1 VSGGDKPGL
10 VGRLMHDRSNAP
22 GGAQRD
28 PENPASF
35 TPEGVG
41 DVYDG
46 VHYHQFDVVIVGA
59 GGAGMRAA
67 IEAGPKAKT
76 AVISKLYP
84 TRSHTGAAQGGM
96 AAALANVE
104 EDSWEWHT
112 FDTVKGGDYLVD
124 QDAAEILAKEAID
137 AVIDLENMG
146 LPFNRTP
153 DGKIDQRRF
162 GGHTADHGKTPVR
175 RACYAADRTG
185 HMILQ
190 TLYQNCVKLGIN
202 FFNEFY
208 VLDLVMGESGH
219 GKKKQKRVSGVV
231 AYELATGELHVF
243 QAKSVV
249 FATGG
254 FGKIYKTTSNAHT
267 LTGDGVGIVWRKGL
281 PLEDMEFFQ
290 FHPTG
295 LAGLGILLTEGA
307 RGEGAILRNA
317 DGERFMERYAP
328 TIKDLAPR
336 DIVSRCMV
344 QEVAEGRGAGPLKDY
359 VLLDCTHLGAEVL
372 ESKLPDITEFA
383 RTYLGVDPVVEPVPV
398 MPTAHYAMGGI
409 PTNVRA
415 EVLSDNDTVVPGLYA
430 AGECACVS
438 VHGSNRLG
446 TNSLLDINVFGK
458 RAGNN
463 AVEYAATAEFVPLPA
478 DPAKEIRELIEM
490 LRSSTGTE
498 RIASIRKEL
507 QDEMDRKAQV
517 FRTEESLGEMM
528 EIIVGLRDRYRNIA
542 VQDKGKRFNTDLLE
556 AIELGFLLDLAE
568 VVVYSARNRKESR
581 GGHMRDDFPKRD
593 DDGYMKHT
601 MAYLTGDPHSS
612 HADDHIRLDWKP
624 VVITNY
630 QPMERKY

>member
-1 VSGGDKPGL
+1 MST
-10 VGRLMHDRSNAP
+10 AP
-22 GGAQRD
+22 VN
-28 PENPASF
+28 PESES
-35 TPEGVG
+35 TV
-41 DVYDG
+41 VDG
-46 VHYHQFDVVIVGA
+46 VHYHQFDIVIVGA

-67 IEAGPKAKT
+67 IEAGPGAKT

-112 FDTVKGGDYLVD
+112 FDTIKGGDYLVD

-153 DGKIDQRRF
+153 EGKIDQRRF
-162 GGHTADHGKTPVR
+162 GGHTRDHGKAPVR

-190 TLYQNCVKLGIN
+190 TLFQNCVRLGIN
-202 FFNEFY
+202 FFNEYY
-208 VLDLVMGESGH
+208 VLDLVMTNVDGVD
-219 GKKKQKRVSGVV
+219 QPSGVV
-231 AYELATGELHVF
+231 AIDLSSGELHVF
-243 QAKSVV
+243 QAKAII

-267 LTGDGVGIVWRKGL
+267 LTGDGVGIIWRKGL

-317 DGERFMERYAP
+317 SGERFMERYAP

-336 DIVSRCMV
+336 DIVARCMV
-344 QEVAEGRGAGPLKDY
+344 QEVAEGRGAGPNKDY
-359 VLLDCTHLGAEVL
+359 VYLDCTHLGAEVL
-372 ESKLPDITEFA
+372 ETKLPDITEFA
-383 RTYLGVDPVVEPVPV
+383 RTYLGVDPVTEPVPV

-409 PTNVRA
+409 PTNVSA
-415 EVLSDNDTVVPGLYA
+415 EVLRDNDTVVPGLYA

-463 AVEYAATAEFVPLPA
+463 AVAYVQNVDFTPLPA
-478 DPAKEIRELIEM
+478 DPAKAVRGLLEHIKG
-490 LRSSTGTE
+490 STGTE
-498 RIASIRKEL
+498 RVAVLRKEL
-507 QDEMDRKAQV
+507 QDHMDRNAQV
-517 FRTEESLGEMM
+517 FRTDESLAEVT
-528 EIIVGLRDRYRNIA
+528 ETIHTLRERYKNVA

-556 AIELGFLLDLAE
+556 AVELGFLLDLAE

-593 DDGYMKHT
+593 DENYMKHT
-601 MAYLTGDPHSS
+601 MAYLSGQ
-612 HADDHIRLDWKP
+612 ADSADAADHIRLDWKP
-624 VVITNY
+624 VVMTRY

>member
-1 VSGGDKPGL
+1 MIS
-10 VGRLMHDRSNAP
+10 ST
-22 GGAQRD
+22 
-28 PENPASF
+28 
-35 TPEGVG
+35 TPTEPTV
-41 DVYDG
+41 VDG
-46 VHYHQFDVVIVGA
+46 VHYHQHDIVIVGA

-67 IEAGPKAKT
+67 IEAGPHAST

-104 EDSWEWHT
+104 EDNWEWHT
-112 FDTVKGGDYLVD
+112 FDTIKGGDYLVD

-153 DGKIDQRRF
+153 EGKIDQRRF
-162 GGHTADHGKTPVR
+162 GGHTRDHGKSPVR

-190 TLYQNCVKLGIN
+190 TLYQNCVKHGIN
-202 FFNEFY
+202 FFNEYY
-208 VLDLVMGESGH
+208 VLDLVMTNVDGVDQPSA
-219 GKKKQKRVSGVV
+219 VV
-231 AYELATGELHVF
+231 ALDLSSGELHVF
-243 QAKSVV
+243 QGKAFI

-317 DGERFMERYAP
+317 SGERFMERYAP

-336 DIVSRCMV
+336 DIVSRCMLK
-344 QEVAEGRGAGPLKDY
+344 EVAEGRGAGPDKDY
-359 VLLDCTHLGAEVL
+359 LYLDCTHLGKELL
-372 ESKLPDITEFA
+372 ETKLPDITEFA
-383 RTYLGVDPVVEPVPV
+383 RTYLGVDPVTEPVPV

-409 PTNVRA
+409 PTNVKA
-415 EVLSDNDTVVPGLYA
+415 EVWRNNEQVVPGLYA

-463 AVEYAATAEFVPLPA
+463 ALEYVKTAEFVPLPE
-478 DPAKEIRELIEM
+478 DPAREVRELLEGI
-490 LRSSTGTE
+490 RSSTGTE
-498 RIASIRKEL
+498 RIAVLRKIL
-507 QDEMDRKAQV
+507 QEEMDKKAQV
-517 FRTEESLGEMM
+517 FRTDESLAEVT
-528 EIIVGLRDRYRNIA
+528 ETIHLLRQRYKNIG
-542 VQDKGKRFNTDLLE
+542 VQDKGRRFNTDLLE
-556 AIELGFLLDLAE
+556 AVELGFLLDLAE
-568 VVVYSARNRKESR
+568 VVVYSARNRRESR
-581 GGHMRDDFPKRD
+581 GGHQREDFLVRDDEN
-593 DDGYMKHT
+593 YLKHT
-601 MAYLTGDPHSS
+601 MAYLKGDAMS
-612 HADDHIRLDWKP
+612 ADAADHIKLDWKP
-624 VVITNY
+624 VVITRY

>member
-1 VSGGDKPGL
+1 MNTQTSDAETTVI
-10 VGRLMHDRSNAP
+10 
-22 GGAQRD
+22 
-28 PENPASF
+28 
-35 TPEGVG
+35 
-41 DVYDG
+41 DG
-46 VHYHQFDVVIVGA
+46 VHYHQFDIVIVGA

-67 IEAGPKAKT
+67 IEAGPGAKT

-153 DGKIDQRRF
+153 EGKIDQRRF
-162 GGHTADHGKTPVR
+162 GGHTRDHGKAPVR

-190 TLYQNCVKLGIN
+190 TLFQNCVKLGIN
-202 FFNEFY
+202 FFNEYY
-208 VLDLVMGESGH
+208 VLDLVMTEVDGVE
-219 GKKKQKRVSGVV
+219 QPSGVV
-231 AYELATGELHVF
+231 AYDLASGELHVF
-243 QAKSVV
+243 QAKAVI

-267 LTGDGVGIVWRKGL
+267 LTGDGVGIIWRKGL

-317 DGERFMERYAP
+317 SGERFMERYAP

-336 DIVSRCMV
+336 DIVARCMV
-344 QEVAEGRGAGPLKDY
+344 QEVAEGRGAGPHKDY

-372 ESKLPDITEFA
+372 ETKLPDITEFA
-383 RTYLGVDPVVEPVPV
+383 RTYLGVDPVYEPVPV

-409 PTNVRA
+409 PTNVAA
-415 EVLSDNDTVVPGLYA
+415 EVLRDNTTVVPGLYA

-458 RAGNN
+458 RAGRN
-463 AVEYAATAEFVPLPA
+463 AVEYVNSGVDFTPLPE
-478 DPAKEIRELIEM
+478 DPARGIRELLAQ
-490 LRSSTGTE
+490 LRDSNGTE
-498 RIASIRKEL
+498 RIAAIRKEL
-507 QDEMDRKAQV
+507 QDEMDKGAQV
-517 FRTEESLGEMM
+517 FRTDESLAHVTSV
-528 EIIVGLRDRYRNIA
+528 IAGLRERYKNIA

-556 AIELGFLLDLAE
+556 AVELGFLLDLAE
-568 VVVYSARNRKESR
+568 VVVFSARNRKESR
-581 GGHMRDDFPKRD
+581 GGHMRDDFPNRD
-593 DDGYMKHT
+593 DENFMQHT
-601 MAYLTGDPHSS
+601 MAYLSGDAHS
-612 HADDHIRLDWKP
+612 ADAADHIRLDWKP
-624 VVITNY
+624 VTVTRY

>member
-1 VSGGDKPGL
+1 MGED
-10 VGRLMHDRSNAP
+10 A
-22 GGAQRD
+22 
-28 PENPASF
+28 
-35 TPEGVG
+35 EGTSSIV
-41 DVYDG
+41 DG
-46 VHYHQFDVVIVGA
+46 VHYHQFDIVIVGA

-67 IEAGPKAKT
+67 IEAGPHART

-104 EDSWEWHT
+104 EDNWEWHT
-112 FDTVKGGDYLVD
+112 YDTVKGGDYLVD

-162 GGHTADHGKTPVR
+162 GGHTREHGKSPVR

-190 TLYQNCVKLGIN
+190 TLFQNCVRLGIN

-208 VLDLVMGESGH
+208 VLDMVMTEVDGVE
-219 GKKKQKRVSGVV
+219 KPSGVV

-243 QAKSVV
+243 QAKAII

-254 FGKIYKTTSNAHT
+254 FGKIFKTTSNAHT
-267 LTGDGVGIVWRKGL
+267 LTGDGVGIIWRKGL

-295 LAGLGILLTEGA
+295 LAGLGILLSEAA
-307 RGEGAILRNA
+307 RGEGAILRNST
-317 DGERFMERYAP
+317 GERFMERYTP
-328 TIKDLAPR
+328 TLKDLAPR
-336 DIVSRCMV
+336 DIVARSMATEIR
-344 QEVAEGRGAGPLKDY
+344 EGRGAGPNKDY
-359 VLLDCTHLGAEVL
+359 LYLDITHLEPAVIDE
-372 ESKLPDITEFA
+372 KLPDITEFA
-383 RTYLGVDPVVEPVPV
+383 RTYLGVEPYTEPVPV
-398 MPTAHYAMGGI
+398 LPTAHYAMGGI
-409 PTNVRA
+409 PTNNNA
-415 EVLSDNDTVVPGLYA
+415 EVLRNNTETVPGLYA

-463 AVEYAATAEFVPLPA
+463 AVEYVKTAEWVPLPEN
-478 DPAKEIRELIEM
+478 PASGVQKILDM
-490 LRSSTGTE
+490 VRSGTGTE
-498 RIASIRKEL
+498 NIAAIRKEL
-507 QDEMDRKAQV
+507 QDSMDRNAQI
-517 FRTEESLGEMM
+517 FRTDESLGEVTKLI
-528 EIIVGLRDRYRNIA
+528 ETLRARYRNIA
-542 VQDKGKRFNTDLLE
+542 LRDKGKRFNTDLLE
-556 AIELGFLLDLAE
+556 AVELGFLLDLAE
-568 VVVYSARNRKESR
+568 VLVYSARSRKESR
-581 GGHMRDDFPKRD
+581 GGHMREDYPERD
-593 DDGYMKHT
+593 DKNFLVHT
-601 MAYLTGDPHSS
+601 MAYLTGDPES
-612 HADDHIRLDWKP
+612 AEAGEHIRLDWKP

-630 QPMERKY
+630 PPMERKY

>member
-1 VSGGDKPGL
+1 MSTDATVT
-10 VGRLMHDRSNAP
+10 AP
-22 GGAQRD
+22 S
-28 PENPASF
+28 ES
-35 TPEGVG
+35 TVI
-41 DVYDG
+41 DG
-46 VHYHQFDVVIVGA
+46 VHYHQFDIVIVGA

-67 IEAGPKAKT
+67 IEAGPGART

-104 EDSWEWHT
+104 EDNWEWHT
-112 FDTVKGGDYLVD
+112 FDTIKGGDYLVD

-153 DGKIDQRRF
+153 EGKIDQRRF
-162 GGHTADHGKTPVR
+162 GGHTRDHGKSPVR

-190 TLYQNCVKLGIN
+190 TLYQNCVKRGIN
-202 FFNEFY
+202 FFNEYY
-208 VLDLVMGESGH
+208 VLDLIMTEVDGV
-219 GKKKQKRVSGVV
+219 KKPSGVV
-231 AYELATGELHVF
+231 AYDLSSGELHVF
-243 QAKSVV
+243 QAKAFI

-254 FGKIYKTTSNAHT
+254 FGKIFKTTSNAHT
-267 LTGDGVGIVWRKGL
+267 LTGDGVGIIWRKGL

-317 DGERFMERYAP
+317 SGERFMERYAP

-336 DIVSRCMV
+336 DIVARCMV
-344 QEVAEGRGAGPLKDY
+344 KEVAEGRGAGPNKDY
-359 VLLDCTHLGAEVL
+359 VYLDCTHLGAEVL
-372 ESKLPDITEFA
+372 ETKLPDITEFA
-383 RTYLGVDPVVEPVPV
+383 RTYLGVDPVTEPVPV

-409 PTNVRA
+409 PTNVNA
-415 EVLSDNDTVVPGLYA
+415 EVLSDNTTVVPGLYA

-458 RAGNN
+458 RAGTN
-463 AVEYAATAEFVPLPA
+463 AVAYVKTVDFTPLPENAA
-478 DPAKEIRELIEM
+478 DFVRNLLEGI
-490 LRSSTGTE
+490 RSSTGTE
-498 RIASIRKEL
+498 RIAVLRKEL
-507 QDEMDRKAQV
+507 QEMMDTKAQV
-517 FRTEESLGEMM
+517 FRTDESLAEVTQT
-528 EIIVGLRDRYRNIA
+528 IHLLRERYKNIG
-542 VQDKGKRFNTDLLE
+542 VQDKGRRFNTDLLE
-556 AIELGFLLDLAE
+556 AVELGFLLDLAE
-568 VVVYSARNRKESR
+568 VVVFSALNRKESR
-581 GGHMRDDFPKRD
+581 GGHMRDDYPDRD
-593 DDGYMKHT
+593 DANYMKHT
-601 MAYLTGDPHSS
+601 MAYLTGDPHS
-612 HADDHIRLDWKP
+612 ANAGDHISLDWKP
-624 VVITNY
+624 VVITRY

>member
-1 VSGGDKPGL
+1 MSTYPDAVLK
-10 VGRLMHDRSNAP
+10 
-22 GGAQRD
+22 
-28 PENPASF
+28 
-35 TPEGVG
+35 
-41 DVYDG
+41 DG
-46 VHYHQFDVVIVGA
+46 VYYHEFDVVIVGA

-67 IEAGPKAKT
+67 IEAGPGAKT
-76 AVISKLYP
+76 AVITKLYP

-153 DGKIDQRRF
+153 EGKIDQRRF

-190 TLYQNCVKLGIN
+190 TLFQNCVKLGIN

-208 VLDLVMGESGH
+208 ALDLITVKDADGNT
-219 GKKKQKRVSGVV
+219 QIAGVV
-231 AYELATGELHVF
+231 AYELATGDLHVF
-243 QAKSVV
+243 HSKAVI

-267 LTGDGVGIVWRKGL
+267 LTGDGVGIIWRKGL
-281 PLEDMEFFQ
+281 PLEDIEFFQ

-317 DGERFMERYAP
+317 SGERFMERYAP

-336 DIVSRCMV
+336 DIVARCMV
-344 QEVAEGRGAGPLKDY
+344 KEVLEGRGAGPNKDY
-359 VLLDCTHLGAEVL
+359 VYLDCTHLGAEVL
-372 ESKLPDITEFA
+372 ETKLPDITEFA
-383 RTYLGVDPVVEPVPV
+383 RTYLGVDPVTEPVPV

-409 PTNVRA
+409 PTNTDG
-415 EVLSDNDTVVPGLYA
+415 EVLQNNDRVVPGLYA

-438 VHGSNRLG
+438 VHGANRLG

-458 RAGNN
+458 RSGRK
-463 AVEYAATAEFVPLPA
+463 AVEYVQTADFVPLPD
-478 DPAKEIRELIEM
+478 DPAKEVRELIEG
-490 LRSSTGTE
+490 LRNNPGGE
-498 RIASIRKEL
+498 RIAVLRKKL
-507 QDEMDRKAQV
+507 QEEMDANAQV
-517 FRTEESLGEMM
+517 FRTEETLTNVMGT
-528 EIIVGLRDRYRNIA
+528 IHDLRQRYKNIH
-542 VQDKGKRFNTDLLE
+542 VDDKGKRFNTDLLE
-556 AIELGFLLDLAE
+556 AVELGFLLDLAE
-568 VVVYSARNRKESR
+568 IVAYAARNRKESR
-581 GGHMRDDFPKRD
+581 GGHMREDYEARD
-593 DDGYMKHT
+593 DENYMQHT
-601 MAYLTGDPHSS
+601 MAYLTGDPHSP
-612 HADDHIRLDWKP
+612 DPEDHITLDWKP
-624 VVITNY
+624 VVFTKNDKGELNY
-630 QPMERKY
+630 PPMERKY

>member
-1 VSGGDKPGL
+1 MSEPVTQYED
-10 VGRLMHDRSNAP
+10 
-22 GGAQRD
+22 GA
-28 PENPASF
+28 
-35 TPEGVG
+35 VI
-41 DVYDG
+41 DG
-46 VHYHQFDVVIVGA
+46 VHYHQFDIVIVGA

-104 EDSWEWHT
+104 EDNWEWHT

-153 DGKIDQRRF
+153 EGKIDQRRF
-162 GGHTADHGKTPVR
+162 GGHTRDHGKAPVR

-190 TLYQNCVKLGIN
+190 TLFQNCVRLGIN
-202 FFNEFY
+202 FFNEYY
-208 VLDLVMGESGH
+208 VLDLVMTNVDGVD
-219 GKKKQKRVSGVV
+219 KPSGVV
-231 AYELATGELHVF
+231 AYELSTGEIHVF
-243 QAKSVV
+243 QAKAVI

-267 LTGDGVGIVWRKGL
+267 LTGDGVGIIWRKGL

-317 DGERFMERYAP
+317 SGERFMERYAP

-336 DIVSRCMV
+336 DIVARCMV
-344 QEVAEGRGAGPLKDY
+344 QEVAEGRGAGPHKDY

-372 ESKLPDITEFA
+372 ETKLPDITEFA

-409 PTNVRA
+409 PTNIKA

-458 RAGNN
+458 RSGNN
-463 AVEYAATAEFVPLPA
+463 AAEYVQTVDFTPLPEN
-478 DPAKEIRELIEM
+478 PAGAIVSLVAS
-490 LRSSTGTE
+490 LRNGTGTE
-498 RIASIRKEL
+498 RIAAIRKEL
-507 QDEMDRKAQV
+507 QDEMDKNAQV
-517 FRTEESLGEMM
+517 FRTDESLAAVTAT
-528 EIIVGLRDRYRNIA
+528 IHRLRERYRNIQ

-568 VVVYSARNRKESR
+568 VVVYSARNRQESR
-581 GGHMRDDFPKRD
+581 GGHMRDDYPKRD
-593 DDGYMKHT
+593 DETYMKHT
-601 MAYLTGDPHSS
+601 MAYLSGDPHSS
-612 HADDHIRLDWKP
+612 DAADHIRLDWKP
-624 VVITNY
+624 VVITRY

>member
-1 VSGGDKPGL
+1 MEFSD
-10 VGRLMHDRSNAP
+10 
-22 GGAQRD
+22 
-28 PENPASF
+28 
-35 TPEGVG
+35 G
-41 DVYDG
+41 DVVDG

-67 IEAGPKAKT
+67 IEAGPKART
-76 AVISKLYP
+76 AVITKLYP

-124 QDAAEILAKEAID
+124 QDAAEILAREAID
-137 AVIDLENMG
+137 AVLDLENMG

-162 GGHTADHGKTPVR
+162 GGHTRDHGKAPVR

-190 TLYQNCVKLGIN
+190 TLFQNCVKLGVN
-202 FFNEFY
+202 FFNEY
-208 VLDLVMGESGH
+208 YALDLVMTTVK
-219 GKKKQKRVSGVV
+219 GKEVPSGVV
-231 AYELATGELHVF
+231 AYDLATGELHVF
-243 QAKSVV
+243 QAKAII

-267 LTGDGVGIVWRKGL
+267 LTGDGVGIIWRKGL

-317 DGERFMERYAP
+317 SGERFMERYAP

-344 QEVAEGRGAGPLKDY
+344 QEVAEGRGAGPHKDY

-372 ESKLPDITEFA
+372 ETKLPDITEFA
-383 RTYLGVDPVVEPVPV
+383 RTYLGVDPVFEPVPV

-409 PTNVRA
+409 PTNVKA
-415 EVLSDNDTVVPGLYA
+415 EVLRDNDTVVPGLYA

-463 AVEYAATAEFVPLPA
+463 AVEYAATADFVPLPK
-478 DPAKEIRELIEM
+478 DPAKFVRELVEQ
-490 LRSSTGTE
+490 LRDSDGTE
-498 RIASIRKEL
+498 RIAALRKEL
-507 QDEMDRKAQV
+507 QDEMDRNAQV
-517 FRTEESLGEMM
+517 FRTDESLEKVTKT
-528 EIIVGLRDRYRNIA
+528 IHGLRERYRNVSI
-542 VQDKGKRFNTDLLE
+542 QDKGRRFNTDLLE

-568 VVVYSARNRKESR
+568 VVVFSARNRKESR
-581 GGHMRDDFPKRD
+581 GGHMRDDYPDRD
-593 DDGYMKHT
+593 DATYMKHT
-601 MAYLTGDPHSS
+601 MAYLTGDPHS
-612 HADDHIRLDWKP
+612 ADAADHITLDWKP